1 MKSPLSSFDAD
12 LRCAGASQPR
22 PLSAA
27 AGCKWA
33 AAVQQV
39 HVLWDFLAPGAGTCN
54 TRKSSLGPRRSSD
67 MKILSQFK
75 NFVCVLNFSQRLNG
89 SDGSAAAQDAV
100 CSRPSCC
107 EDKTS
112 WSD

>member
-1 MKSPLSSFDAD
+1 MKSPLSSLDAD

-22 PLSAA
+22 PPSAA

-39 HVLWDFLAPGAGTCN
+39 HVPWDFLAPGAGTCN

-75 NFVCVLNFSQRLNG
+75 NFVCVLNFS
-89 SDGSAAAQDAV
+89 
-100 CSRPSCC
+100 
-107 EDKTS
+107 
-112 WSD
+112 